1 MSKSRLNE
9 RLQASKSAH
18 LHRAKKLTSAIRMG
32 IWGGASGLCT
42 AFIVAGATPVHA
54 QTSND
59 AENVGIE
66 EVVVTGS
73 RIRRNGYSA
82 PTPTTVASTDEL
94 LKYDPSTLA
103 DGLNQLP
110 QFQNSSRPQNGG
122 VSANGAAGSNLLNLR
137 NMGSQR
143 NLVLLN
149 GRRFVAATDAG
160 STDINLLPQ
169 NLVQRVEVV
178 TGGASAAYGSDAVAG
193 VVNFILDTDY
203 DGWKGS
209 VQSGTSTYGDSDKI
223 KADIAHG
230 RSFANG
236 LGHLL
241 FSAEYYDNEA
251 IGPYDQNRGWNVR
264 GSGRINNRTG
274 NGPSTLLVQDGATV
288 AAATFGGLITSGPLA
303 ATQFGPGGEP
313 MPFAY
318 GDYRS
323 STFMVGGDGIR
334 NDRNL
339 SGGLERWSVFGR
351 ASYEFDTSFTGFAE
365 LTYSKADTQWEQY
378 YSYCYTSC
386 SATIYSDN
394 AYLPEQTRL
403 AMADAGIESFRLGRI
418 HSENYILADNRKD
431 VWRLAIGGEGTLDN
445 GWNYDLYLTQGESD
459 TFIGNLQTM
468 HYRRYYAA
476 IDAVDDGSG
485 NIVCR
490 STLEG
495 YDPGCV
501 PFNPFGAGS
510 PSAEALAYVTPDE
523 WRNLVLEQT
532 VIAGSVQGALG
543 DIGGREIGFAAGIEW
558 RDESSDQTASL
569 LSQEIVD
576 FTGLRG
582 ANPSIEGRQGPFIV
596 GNPQPLAGS
605 YDVGEVFAEV
615 ALPLIE
621 NAPLID
627 TLETDIAV
635 RHTDYSL
642 SGGAT
647 TWKVSMNYVPFEDLR
662 VRATRSKDIRAA
674 NVAELFTGSR
684 QGIGTA
690 RHPLT
695 GETVDVVTKT
705 RGNQN
710 LDPEDADTLTLG
722 VVVEPSSIEGLSLS
736 LDYYDIEIG
745 GAISTLGRQGTM
757 DECFEENNQVACN
770 NIELVGTQYRIDLPF
785 LNLDLLEI
793 SGYDFEASY
802 QTDFAAGD
810 LSLRLLANYQDKFRR
825 TTPNG
830 SPDEQAGEV
839 GRSDNP
845 KLKGKISAVYNQD
858 RFSLFAQQRYV
869 DGGEYDNSL
878 VEGVTIN
885 DNSVDSVWYTDV
897 TATYRLGQDAQHEL
911 YLSVNNVFNEDPP
924 FSPQVSGTHLSWS
937 NYSLYDTI
945 GRFYNLGFRYS
956 F

>member
-1 MSKSRLNE
+1 MPIKNNAKQKAGLMP
-9 RLQASKSAH
+9 ASKDKNPLSA
-18 LHRAKKLTSAIRMG
+18 AIRTA
-32 IWGGASGLCT
+32 IWGGATGFCAAMLFTHPNS
-42 AFIVAGATPVHA
+42 AHA
-54 QTSND
+54 QETSD
-59 AENVGIE
+59 SAGIE
-66 EVVVTGS
+66 EVVITGS
-73 RIRRNGYSA
+73 RIRRNGYTA

-94 LKYDPSTLA
+94 LSYDPSTLA

-137 NMGSQR
+137 NTGSQR

-169 NLVQRVEVV
+169 NLVQRVEIV

-193 VVNFILDTDY
+193 VVNFILDDSY
-203 DGWKGS
+203 EGWKGTL
-209 VQSGTSTYGDSDKI
+209 QSGTSTHGDSDKL

-230 RSFANG
+230 FSFADG
-236 LGHLL
+236 RGHVLL
-241 FSAEYYDNEA
+241 SAEYYDNEA
-251 IGPYDQNRGWNVR
+251 IGPYDQNRAWNTR
-264 GSGRINNRTG
+264 GSGRLNNRTG

-303 ATQFGPGGEP
+303 GTQFGPGGEP
-313 MPFAY
+313 QAFEY

-323 STFMVGGDGIR
+323 STFMLGGDGIR

-339 SGGLERWSVFGR
+339 SGGLERWSTFGR
-351 ASYEFDTSFTGFAE
+351 ASFDFSDSFTGFAE
-365 LTYSKADTQWEQY
+365 LTYSEADTQWEQY

-386 SATIYSDN
+386 SATIFADN
-394 AYLPEQTRL
+394 AFLPDQTRQ
-403 AMADAGIESFRLGRI
+403 AMADAGIDSFRLGRI
-418 HSENYILADNRKD
+418 HSENYILADNQKE
-431 VWRLAIGGEGTLDN
+431 VWRLALGGNGSLEN
-445 GWNYDLYLTQGESD
+445 GWTYDVYLTQGESD
-459 TFIGNLQTM
+459 TYIGNPQTM
-468 HYRRYYAA
+468 HYRRYYSA

-490 STLEG
+490 STLSG
-495 YDPGCV
+495 FDPGCV
-501 PFNPFGAGS
+501 PYNPFGAGS
-510 PSAEALAYVTPDE
+510 PSPEAVAYITPDE
-523 WRNLVLEQT
+523 WRNLVLDQT
-532 VIAGSVQGALG
+532 VIAGSLQGELG
-543 DIGGREIGFAAGIEW
+543 SINGREIGFATGVEW
-558 RDESSDQTASL
+558 REESSDQTASL

-596 GNPQPLAGS
+596 GNPQPLSGS
-605 YDVGEVFAEV
+605 YDVTEIFAEV

-621 NAPLID
+621 NAPLVR
-627 TLETDIAV
+627 TLETDLAV

-647 TWKVSMNYVPFEDLR
+647 TWKASMNYMPIDDLR
-662 VRATRSKDIRAA
+662 FRATRSRDIRAA

-705 RGNQN
+705 RGNEN
-710 LDPEDADTLTLG
+710 LAPEEADTLTVG
-722 VVVEPSSIEGLSLS
+722 IVVEPSGVEGLSLS
-736 LDYYDIEIG
+736 LDYYDIEIA

-757 DECFEENNQVACN
+757 DECFEENNQVACS
-770 NIELVGTQYRIDLPF
+770 NIELVGSQYRVDLPF

-793 SGYDFEASY
+793 AGYDFEASY
-802 QTDFAAGD
+802 ATQLGQGD
-810 LSLRLLANYQDKFRR
+810 LSLRMLANYQNKFKR

-845 KLKGKISAVYNQD
+845 KLKGKLSAVYNWD
-858 RFSLFAQQRYV
+858 RFSIFAQHRYV

-878 VEGVTIN
+878 VEGITIN
-885 DNSVDSVWYTDV
+885 DNSVESVWYTD
-897 TATYRLGQDAQHEL
+897 ATLTYKLGQEEQHEL
-911 YLSVNNVFNEDPP
+911 YLSVNNLFDEEPP

-945 GRFYNLGFRYS
+945 GRFYNIGLRYK